1 MEVVVVIF
9 IVMGLYFV
17 FTPDQRKHDPIP
29 EQYPIIYPLEPMFE
43 NYISIAE
50 DIRDA
55 QTQKQIY
62 ACYVRYV
69 LFASCYND
77 AGSFVHELHQA
88 YCEKEAQLI

>member
-1 MEVVVVIF
+1 MEVIYVIAVVIA
-9 IVMGLYFV
+9 FV
-17 FTPDQRKHDPIP
+17 IIFTPSQKKHEVIP
-29 EQYPIIYPLEPMFE
+29 EQYPINYPLEPMFE

-55 QTQKQIY
+55 QTQQQIY
-62 ACYVRYV
+62 ACYVRYI